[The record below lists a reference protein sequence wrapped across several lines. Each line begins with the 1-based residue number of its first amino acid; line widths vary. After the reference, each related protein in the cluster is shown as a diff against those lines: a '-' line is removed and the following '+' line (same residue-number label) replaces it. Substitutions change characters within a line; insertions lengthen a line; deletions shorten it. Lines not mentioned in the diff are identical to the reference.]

1 LERTKTEKTMKK
13 SFKLVAYLLLAA
25 GTFIVSCEHCDEGDA
40 DNQAVYQSDTFK
52 ATDSTFVD

>member
-1 LERTKTEKTMKK
+1 MKK
-13 SFKLVAYLLLAA
+13 SFKLVAYLLFAA

-40 DNQAVYQSDTFK
+40 DNQAVYQSNTLK